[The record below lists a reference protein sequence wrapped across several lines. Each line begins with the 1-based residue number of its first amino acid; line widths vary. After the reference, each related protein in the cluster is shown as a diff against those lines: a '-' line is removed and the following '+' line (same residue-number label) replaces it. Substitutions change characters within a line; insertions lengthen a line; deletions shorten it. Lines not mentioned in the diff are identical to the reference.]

1 MAADRFLD
9 HGDGTVTDT
18 KTGLMWAAKDNGNLI
33 NWPNVNETA
42 RRYHYNRWKFRQLRC
57 LQASLSSDRPHKFNN
72 ISMNQKWGR
81 ITDSSNQ

>member
-9 HGDGTVTDT
+9 HGDGTITDT

-42 RRYHYNRWKFRQLRC
+42 RRYRYNRWKFR
-57 LQASLSSDRPHKFNN
+57 
-72 ISMNQKWGR
+72 
-81 ITDSSNQ
+81 